1 METGTSYGHEGEVDI
16 SSERMMGLIGSVLAF
31 AGVIPRVGGILSL
44 IGLILVLIALNGIG
58 HKLHDERP
66 FNYYLKAIIVILV
79 LVIVGVV
86 VIAAAFV
93 VSSSSIDSLG
103 KGTELIVSP
112 GSSITIIEEES
123 PHLTGEGIA
132 LLVIGAGIILAGI
145 IVGGYFQKKA
155 WESMY
160 KLTGVEAFQNTAKF
174 LWWGVLTIVI
184 LIGAILLLIS
194 EIYQIIAF
202 ANLPEKLTKRPET
215 HLKPPIDDF
224 EW

>member
-1 METGTSYGHEGEVDI
+1 MEAGATLGSGGDVVDI
-16 SSERMMGLIGSVLAF
+16 STERTMGLIGSILAL
-31 AGVIPRVGGILSL
+31 AGIIPRVGGLLSL
-44 IGLILVLIALNGIG
+44 IGFVLILIALHGIG
-58 HKLHDERP
+58 NKLNDGRP
-66 FNYYLKAIIVILV
+66 FNYYLKAIIAIFVAL
-79 LVIVGVV
+79 IVGVV
-86 VIAAAFV
+86 VMAAAFV
-93 VSSSSIDSLG
+93 VSSGSTSSI
-103 KGTELIVSP
+103 ENEFIMSP
-112 GSSITIIEEES
+112 GSEITIIEEES